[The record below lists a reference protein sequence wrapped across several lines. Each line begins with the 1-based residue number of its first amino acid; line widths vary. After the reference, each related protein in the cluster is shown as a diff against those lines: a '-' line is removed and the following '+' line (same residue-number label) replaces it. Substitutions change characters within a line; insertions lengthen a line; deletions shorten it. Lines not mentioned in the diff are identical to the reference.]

1 MRLKKIIAVLVLT
14 LIGFGGPALGAK
26 EEGERFKMSKAKD
39 GFVRLDTQTGAMSL
53 CTRSGEGW
61 SCLPMTEDQ
70 RSISDEIA
78 RLHKENDELKDEIRR
93 MEETFGLEAH
103 GSQGGKDDK
112 DGKDG
117 KESQPGDQADARPEI
132 RLPDEEQ
139 VDQAIDYLE
148 RMIRKFRERFEKFGD
163 RTKPRFKPHGSED
176 DRSGDGT
183 PL

>member
-1 MRLKKIIAVLVLT
+1 VRLKKYIVVLALSVVGL
-14 LIGFGGPALGAK
+14 GGPALGATD
-26 EEGERFKMSKAKD
+26 EGERFKMSPVKD

-53 CTRSGEGW
+53 CTRSGDGW
-61 SCLPMTEDQ
+61 SCLPMKEDQ

-93 MEETFGLEAH
+93 MEETFGLEAR
-103 GSQGGKDDK
+103 GSQSGKDDK

-117 KESQPGDQADARPEI
+117 KESQPGDQSEGPPEI

-163 RTKPRFKPHGSED
+163 RTKPRSKPHGIED